1 MSSSSSHY
9 RPPSYPRFSNRPDA
23 VPNATVNRATTQT
36 SPLQRPQQSR
46 SDSSP
51 TLTENVRRIRT
62 ELMTEIDN
70 KFEQL
75 SQRYDIQIQAHK
87 TQIEDLKKELKALV
101 NVVGELAGR
110 SKDLKAILK
119 V

>member
-1 MSSSSSHY
+1 
-9 RPPSYPRFSNRPDA
+9 
-23 VPNATVNRATTQT
+23 
-36 SPLQRPQQSR
+36 
-46 SDSSP
+46 
-51 TLTENVRRIRT
+51 
-62 ELMTEIDN
+62 MTEIDN

-110 SKDLKAILK
+110 SKDKAILK